1 MTLLRI
7 QHVFYLTSKPK
18 VPEDAVK
25 TWLIFKEKIMKENK
39 INLRR
44 AGVFSQQLKLPLQEL
59 LQEWSAK
66 HNIEIVALVDTEN
79 NGDTLDLVISFGGDG
94 TVLAALNRFPHCP
107 VLAVNFGN
115 VGFLTAGDREELTE
129 MLQRVQQGKYII
141 SERSVLECSHPD
153 GTDYAVN
160 EIVVRGA
167 TRLIAVELTI
177 NEQHIRR
184 VRGDGIIVGTATGST
199 AYLLAAG
206 SPIVM
211 PELSCMIIAGLN
223 EYDFRSRHLVVSG
236 DSQVKLK
243 VAEQTHEKEI
253 YLSADGKE
261 KVPLKIGDE
270 VLIRESARKA
280 KLIFL
285 EKNYFFHNLSSRL
298 SWFRSGE

>member
-1 MTLLRI
+1 MGI
-7 QHVFYLTSKPK
+7 FSPQFEQPLT
-18 VPEDAVK
+18 E
-25 TWLIFKEKIMKENK
+25 LI
-39 INLRR
+39 
-44 AGVFSQQLKLPLQEL
+44 
-59 LQEWSAK
+59 QEWFVP
-66 HNIEIVALVDTEN
+66 HGIEISPLEDNT
-79 NGDTLDLVISFGGDG
+79 GSKDDLDLVLSFGGDG
-94 TVLAALNRFPHCP
+94 TVLAALSFFPQCP

-129 MLQRVQQGKYII
+129 MLQSVLDGKYII
-141 SERSVLECSHPD
+141 SERSVLECVHPQ

-167 TRLIAVELTI
+167 TRLITVELSI

-184 VRGDGIIVGTATGST
+184 VRGDGVIVGTATGST

-211 PELSCMIIAGLN
+211 PELRCMIIAGLN
-223 EYDFRSRHLVVSG
+223 EYDFRSRHLVVTS
-236 DSQVKLK
+236 DSQIRL
-243 VAEQTHEKEI
+243 EISPHTHEKEI

-261 KVPLKIGDE
+261 KVPLEIGDE
-270 VLIRESARKA
+270 VIIRESERQA
-280 KLIFL
+280 KLIFM

>member
-1 MTLLRI
+1 MGIFSPQFEQPVTELI
-7 QHVFYLTSKPK
+7 QEWF
-18 VPEDAVK
+18 VPHGIE
-25 TWLIFKEKIMKENK
+25 I
-39 INLRR
+39 
-44 AGVFSQQLKLPLQEL
+44 LPLEDNTG
-59 LQEWSAK
+59 SK
-66 HNIEIVALVDTEN
+66 D
-79 NGDTLDLVISFGGDG
+79 DLDLVLSFGGDG
-94 TVLAALNRFPHCP
+94 TVLAALSFFPQCP

-129 MLQRVQQGKYII
+129 MLQSVLDGKYII
-141 SERSVLECSHPD
+141 SERSVLECVHPQ

-167 TRLIAVELTI
+167 TRLITVELSI

-184 VRGDGIIVGTATGST
+184 VRGDGVIVGTATGST

-211 PELSCMIIAGLN
+211 PELRCMIIAGLN
-223 EYDFRSRHLVVSG
+223 EYDFRSRHLVVTS
-236 DSQVKLK
+236 DSQIRL
-243 VAEQTHEKEI
+243 EISPHTHEKEI

-261 KVPLKIGDE
+261 KVPLEIGDE
-270 VLIRESARKA
+270 VIIRESERQA
-280 KLIFL
+280 KLIFM